1 MIPAEAFKSIL
12 EELQRRPIQVNHY
25 RDVAG
30 TGRSQTFGLV
40 NKRCQTADYSRQ
52 GWLRPKLLYHLQEFA
67 ERYVKIP
74 WTSIT
79 VNQNYTCGKHRDKGN
94 YGESFLVAFGDY
106 QGGDL
111 LIHEGDLSGSHDIRY
126 KPIQTD
132 FSKVLH
138 SVEPFTGERY
148 SLVFYTLKA
157 TKMPSE
163 PLPPGRAVFE
173 NGKYVFKR
181 GDTVITMKTGLPHP
195 LRGRTKGKKTE
206 EAQKE
211 VSEDG
216 FVVTFD

>member
-1 MIPAEAFKSIL
+1 M
-12 EELQRRPIQVNHY
+12 
-25 RDVAG
+25 
-30 TGRSQTFGLV
+30 
-40 NKRCQTADYSRQ
+40 
-52 GWLRPKLLYHLQEFA
+52 
-67 ERYVKIP
+67 
-74 WTSIT
+74 
-79 VNQNYTCGKHRDKGN
+79 
-94 YGESFLVAFGDY
+94 
-106 QGGDL
+106 
-111 LIHEGDLSGSHDIRY
+111 IHEGVLEGSHDIRY
-126 KPIQTD
+126 RPIQTD
-132 FSKVLH
+132 FSKVFH

-163 PLPPGRAVFE
+163 PLPPGRAVLE

-181 GDTVITMKTGLPHP
+181 GDTVITAKTGLPHP